1 MNQCASLRE
10 RPEWVSLETAQ
21 GWEPMERT
29 GELYELRNTS
39 AAIREDGIVLLTAWE
54 PIFRLRIAWRQ
65 EILEPVKILGDHW
78 ERGYGDLE
86 WRGILPERV
95 LPWYVLATDGND
107 VFGWGVK
114 TQPNALCSFRFEA
127 GPADL
132 GAGCALR
139 WRRCAFERLRITG
152 SSIGGIPQH
161 RTAFCGGA
169 GILPAALRSSE
180 NAG

>member
-1 MNQCASLRE
+1 MNQYASLRE
-10 RPEWVSLETAQ
+10 RPEWVSLETAR

-29 GELYELRNTS
+29 GELYELRDTS
-39 AAIREDGIVLLTAWE
+39 AAIREDGTVLLTAWE

-95 LPWYVLATDGND
+95 LPWYVLATDEND

-127 GPADL
+127 DRRSWSWM
-132 GAGCALR
+132 CAAVETV
-139 WRRCAFERLRITG
+139 CF
-152 SSIGGIPQH
+152 
-161 RTAFCGGA
+161 
-169 GILPAALRSSE
+169 
-180 NAG
+180 